1 MKWADLFIASTFVY
15 SYVGFILIK
24 NNPSL
29 LKVRK

>member
-15 SYVGFILIK
+15 GYVGFILSK

-29 LKVRK
+29 LIGRK